1 MLAEHLISKMIQ
13 RCYFDT
19 SIFGG
24 FFDPE
29 FSKETKQIF
38 DLVLEGKILCIYSDL
53 CEQELILAP
62 SRISKLVEKI
72 PKEFKQKILVT
83 PECLELAALYIKHK
97 VVGYTSLDDCIH
109 IATATLY
116 RVDALLSWNFKHIV
130 NSNRITGYNHV
141 NSAYGY
147 VKIPIKSPRE
157 II

>member
-1 MLAEHLISKMIQ
+1 MIQ
-13 RCYFDT
+13 RYYFDT
-19 SIFGG
+19 SVFGV

-29 FSKETKQIF
+29 FSKETMRIF
-38 DLVLEGKILCIYSDL
+38 DLVLEGEILCIYSSL

-72 PKEFKQKILVT
+72 PLEFKQKILVT
-83 PECLELAALYIKHK
+83 PECLELAGHYIKHK

-109 IATATLY
+109 IATATINN
-116 RVDALLSWNFKHIV
+116 VDALLSWNFKHIV
-130 NSNRITGYNHV
+130 NSDRITGHNDV

-157 II
+157 IL

>member
-1 MLAEHLISKMIQ
+1 MIQ
-13 RCYFDT
+13 RYYFDT
-19 SIFGG
+19 SVFGG

-29 FSKETKQIF
+29 FSKETMRIF
-38 DLVLEGKILCIYSDL
+38 DLVLEGEILCIYSDL

-72 PKEFKQKILVT
+72 PLELKQKILVT
-83 PECLELAALYIKHK
+83 PECLELAGHYIKHK

-109 IATATLY
+109 IATATINN
-116 RVDALLSWNFKHIV
+116 VDALLSWNFKHIV
-130 NSNRITGYNHV
+130 NSDRITGYNHV

-157 II
+157 IL

>member
-1 MLAEHLISKMIQ
+1 VLAEHLIPEMIQ
-13 RCYFDT
+13 RYYFDT

-29 FSKETKQIF
+29 FSKETMQIF
-38 DLVLEGKILCIYSDL
+38 VLVAEGEILCIYSDL
-53 CEQELILAP
+53 CEEELILAP
-62 SRISKLVEKI
+62 SRISELLKKI
-72 PKEFKQKILVT
+72 PAEFKRKILVT
-83 PECLELAALYIKHK
+83 PECLELANLYIKHQ
-97 VVGYTSLDDCIH
+97 VVGFTSLSDCIH

-116 RVDALLSWNFKHIV
+116 KVDTLLSWNFKHIV
-130 NSNRITGYNHV
+130 NSDRITGYNHV

>member
-1 MLAEHLISKMIQ
+1 MIQ
-13 RCYFDT
+13 RYYFDT

-38 DLVLEGKILCIYSDL
+38 DLVFEGKILCIYSDL
-53 CEQELILAP
+53 CEKELIQAP

-72 PKEFKQKILVT
+72 PIEFKHKILVT
-83 PECLELAALYIKHK
+83 PECLELAAHYIIHK
-97 VVGYTSLDDCIH
+97 VVGYTSLDDCIQ

-116 RVDALLSWNFKHIV
+116 GVDALLSWNFKHIV
-130 NSNRITGYNHV
+130 NSDRITGYNHV